1 MVTKLVTMTLVLLNK
16 FVCMQQN
23 YSNAEEMIGD
33 EMFLSWFYKESDE
46 KINSWQKWMSENP
59 GYQPMV
65 AEAVRMMNEL
75 NLSETP
81 VPASRIEAAYTKLQT
96 RLEETESDKTPVIQ
110 MKPARRRWWMGAAA
124 AVLVLVA
131 GISWLTWNSSSKS
144 IIETP
149 YGQLCQRELP
159 DGSEVMLN
167 ANTVVTLSNS
177 WKEGNDR
184 EVWLKGEAFFHV
196 KKTAKKNRFIVHTD
210 QLDVIVTGTQFNVRT
225 IGDKT
230 SVLLTEGSVIIK
242 TADGQEL
249 NMVPGDFVE
258 IQNNKAEK
266 KTTNQETVLAW
277 KDNKLNFDKTP
288 IKEVAVMISNHY
300 GVTVNLADE
309 SVAGKTITGMMPNN
323 NLDDLLEALEATS
336 EFKIT
341 RTDKTIL
348 IAKP

>member
-1 MVTKLVTMTLVLLNK
+1 MQRK
-16 FVCMQQN
+16 F
-23 YSNAEEMIGD
+23 SNAEEMIGD
-33 EMFLSWFYKESDE
+33 EMFLSWFYKETDE
-46 KINSWQKWMSENP
+46 KINTWQKWMDENAE
-59 GYQPMV
+59 YQPMV
-65 AEAVRMMNEL
+65 AEAVKLMNEL
-75 NLSETP
+75 SLMESP
-81 VPASRIEAAYTKLQT
+81 VPVSRIEAAYNKLHTKLEDRENDT
-96 RLEETESDKTPVIQ
+96 TPVIQ
-110 MKPARRRWWMGAAA
+110 MKPARRRWWIGAAA
-124 AVLVLVA
+124 AVLLLVA
-131 GISWLTWNSSSKS
+131 GLTWFKWDSSSKGV
-144 IIETP
+144 IETP
-149 YGQLCQRELP
+149 YGQLCQQELP

-167 ANTVVTLSNS
+167 ANTVVRLSDS

-210 QLDVIVTGTQFNVRT
+210 QLDIIVTGTQFNVRT

-323 NLDDLLEALEATS
+323 HLDDLLEALEATA

>member
-1 MVTKLVTMTLVLLNK
+1 MRKNFST
-16 FVCMQQN
+16 
-23 YSNAEEMIGD
+23 AEEMIGD

-46 KINSWQKWMSENP
+46 KINSWQKWVNENP
-59 GYQPMV
+59 EYQPMV
-65 AEAVRMMNEL
+65 AEAVRLMNEL
-75 NLSETP
+75 NLSESAM
-81 VPASRIEAAYTKLQT
+81 PAFRIEAAYNKLHT
-96 RLEETESDKTPVIQ
+96 RLEEPENDTAPVVQ
-110 MKPARRRWWMGAAA
+110 MKPARQRWWISAAA

-131 GISWLTWNSSSKS
+131 GVTWFKWASSSKA

-196 KKTAKKNRFIVHTD
+196 KKTARKNRFIVHTD
-210 QLDVIVTGTQFNVRT
+210 QLDIIVTGTQFNVRT

-230 SVLLTEGSVIIK
+230 SVLLTEGSVTIK
-242 TADGQEL
+242 TIDGQEL

-288 IKEVAVMISNHY
+288 IKDVAVMISNHY

-323 NLDDLLEALEATS
+323 NLDDLLEALEATT

-341 RTDKTIL
+341 RTDKMIL

>member
-1 MVTKLVTMTLVLLNK
+1 
-16 FVCMQQN
+16 MQK
-23 YSNAEEMIGD
+23 SFINAEEMVAD
-33 EMFLSWFYKESDE
+33 EMFLSWFYKESSE
-46 KINSWQKWMSENP
+46 KINDWENWVNENP
-59 GYQPMV
+59 AYQPMV
-65 AEAVRMMNEL
+65 AEAVKLMNEL
-75 NLSETP
+75 EMSEQPLSAP
-81 VPASRIEAAYTKLQT
+81 HIEAAYTKLHT
-96 RLEETESDKTPVIQ
+96 RLEELENDNAPVIA
-110 MKPARRRWWMGAAA
+110 MKPSRKRWWMGAAA
-124 AVLVLVA
+124 AVLLVIA
-131 GISWLTWNSSSKS
+131 GLSWFKWSYSSKS

-149 YGQLCQRELP
+149 YGQLCQRQLP

-167 ANTVVTLSNS
+167 ANTTVTLSDS

-196 KKTAKKNRFIVHTD
+196 KKTEKKNRFIVHTD

-230 SVLLTEGSVIIK
+230 SVLLTEGSVTIK
-242 TADGQEL
+242 TSNGEEL
-249 NMVPGDFVE
+249 KMVPGDFVE

-288 IKEVAVMISNHY
+288 IKDVAVMISNHY

-323 NLDDLLEALEATS
+323 NLDDLLEALEATA